1 MTSTPR
7 RSAPLPAGRVLH
19 GAGEQ
24 LGGFRK
30 FILRGNVVDLAVGLV
45 VGAAFGN
52 LVQALVRD
60 LLTPLLGVFGGVP
73 DFAAWTVEV
82 RGSRFLIGD
91 FLNALLAFL
100 LLAAVVYFFVVVPVN
115 RLMDRYRPE
124 APPAPTKACPECT
137 SRIPAAARR
146 CPQCTAQ
153 LAPPSPEV
161 AEATRL
167 TAAPTGAQLADEA
180 AQALAERLRGRPGG

>member
-1 MTSTPR
+1 MASPPR
-7 RSAPLPAGRVLH
+7 ESAPPPAGRVLR

-30 FILRGNVVDLAVGLV
+30 FLLRGNVVDLAVGLV

-52 LVQALVRD
+52 VVQALVRD
-60 LLTPLLGVFGGVP
+60 LLMPLIGLFGGVP

-82 RGSRFLIGD
+82 RGSRFLVGD

-100 LLAAVVYFFVVVPVN
+100 LIAVVVYFFVVVPVN

-124 APPAPTKACPECT
+124 APPAPTKECPECT

-153 LAPPSPEV
+153 LAPPSAEV
-161 AEATRL
+161 AEAMR
-167 TAAPTGAQLADEA
+167 AVAGPSAQQLADEA
-180 AQALAERLRGRPGG
+180 ARTLADRLRGQRGG